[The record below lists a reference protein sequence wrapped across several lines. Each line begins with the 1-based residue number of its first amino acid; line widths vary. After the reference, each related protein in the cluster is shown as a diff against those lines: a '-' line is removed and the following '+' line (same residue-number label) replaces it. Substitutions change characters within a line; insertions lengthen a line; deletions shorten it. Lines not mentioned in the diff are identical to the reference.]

1 MTISQDDAVASAR
14 RSANERGWR
23 WEEPIR
29 VTRSRRFVF
38 FGRVT
43 YAVGTNTAKRGCHG
57 RFVIDGE
64 DGSILEAHWLP
75 R

>member
-1 MTISQDDAVASAR
+1 MTISVEDAVASAR
-14 RSANERGWR
+14 RSADERGWR

-43 YAVGTNTAKRGCHG
+43 YEIWTNADMRGGNG
-57 RFVIDGE
+57 RFLIDGE
-64 DGSILEAHWLP
+64 AGTVREAYWLP